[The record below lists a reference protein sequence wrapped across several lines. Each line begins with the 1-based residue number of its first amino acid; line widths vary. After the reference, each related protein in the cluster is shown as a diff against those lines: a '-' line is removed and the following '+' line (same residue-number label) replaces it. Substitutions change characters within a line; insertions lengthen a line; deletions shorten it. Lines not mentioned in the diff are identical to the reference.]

1 MDGELCVKGYK
12 FNKSLHLNLQKNTVI
27 TGDDDFIGH
36 ELFNMLESFFNKQ
49 NFSDG
54 VLDAGL
60 AVILNG
66 NRLSGS
72 EFAVYRIPPVVNIG
86 EELKITKSSILGKM
100 LEGSSCVEDAALL
113 HIKSII
119 EETVI
124 TKVLQSIGSS
134 GVSISLDELNLFS
147 IAKLFR
153 TYIINETGQEVL
165 PQEWGQF
172 QCKSFLLHLL
182 ENQQTAKKK
191 LLLVEL
197 PEYGMREQERAEW
210 FDHLACSTMDNI
222 MVYTKDMQIGR
233 AVPDIFSYH
242 IVQNNTIYGF
252 DDYDVLELQ
261 LREVMPH
268 KETPDITKR
277 VMRYIFNRD
286 AYKTEDEFLKIINEF
301 FCQNSEN
308 KQKTPVDKFRT
319 RR

>member
-12 FNKSLHLNLQKNTVI
+12 FNKALHLNLQKNTVI
-27 TGDDDFIGH
+27 TGEDDFVGH
-36 ELFNMLESFFNKQ
+36 ELFNMLENFFNKQ

-54 VLDAGL
+54 VLAAGL
-60 AVILNG
+60 SVILNG

-72 EFAVYRIPPVVNIG
+72 EFAVFRIPPVVNIG

-100 LEGSSCVEDAALL
+100 LEGSSCLDDAALL
-113 HIKSII
+113 HIKSILD
-119 EETVI
+119 ETVI
-124 TKVLQSIGSS
+124 TKVLQSIGSF

-182 ENQQTAKKK
+182 ENQRTAKKK

-197 PEYGMREQERAEW
+197 PEYGMREQERVAW
-210 FDHLACSTMDNI
+210 FERLAGSNVDNI
-222 MVYTKDMQIGR
+222 LLYTKDMQIGR
-233 AVPDIFSYH
+233 VVPDIFSYH
-242 IVQNNTIYGF
+242 IVKNNVIYGF
-252 DDYDVLELQ
+252 DDYDLLESQ

-268 KETPDITKR
+268 EDPPDITEMVR
-277 VMRYIFNRD
+277 QYLFNRGPFK
-286 AYKTEDEFLKIINEF
+286 AGDEFSKIISEF

-308 KQKTPVDKFRT
+308 KQKTPVDKFST